1 MGAFA
6 LYANIT
12 SLANGGTG
20 SENFYRANRS
30 NCTLTHCDS
39 TFSAQTA
46 GAVGTLG
53 TNIFV
58 NPAFTNTTD
67 LLANQIGAPN
77 CAGFTNTTACM
88 GWDAPTSTLTAPSVI
103 SDLVPTAS
111 GTAGKGYQKPSTTC
125 AANADFPAW
134 LKGIVHLQ
142 GERLRIGGDLY
153 RKSWP
158 RNQAVRDLGMA
169 TTGTFDFAPSV
180 GECVLNALSRIQIR
194 GPMVKAE
201 MLHMATLEANLLQSE
216 WSNRGPN
223 LWTVDEQEVDTVPG
237 YATYP
242 VDPSTIAVLE
252 VTLGQ
257 GDPPTESEI
266 LLTSISRTTYMS
278 YPNKASPG
286 RPTVYWYDMLIA
298 PTITLWPVPEQVYR
312 LHFTRYRQQQDASM
326 RAAGNPETPYRW
338 LDALCAGLAARLATH
353 YAPALEATRT
363 AQAER
368 AYGYAA
374 ARDKENAPIYLS
386 PMIEFYSA

>member
-1 MGAFA
+1 
-6 LYANIT
+6 
-12 SLANGGTG
+12 
-20 SENFYRANRS
+20 
-30 NCTLTHCDS
+30 
-39 TFSAQTA
+39 
-46 GAVGTLG
+46 
-53 TNIFV
+53 
-58 NPAFTNTTD
+58 
-67 LLANQIGAPN
+67 
-77 CAGFTNTTACM
+77 
-88 GWDAPTSTLTAPSVI
+88 
-103 SDLVPTAS
+103 
-111 GTAGKGYQKPSTTC
+111 
-125 AANADFPAW
+125 
-134 LKGIVHLQ
+134 
-142 GERLRIGGDLY
+142 
-153 RKSWP
+153 
-158 RNQAVRDLGMA
+158 MA

-257 GDPPTESEI
+257 GDPPTETEI
-266 LLTSISRTTYMS
+266 LLTSISRTTYMA

-298 PTITLWPVPEQVYR
+298 PTITLWPVPEQVYH
-312 LHFTRYRQQQDASM
+312 LHFTRYRQQQDASI

-374 ARDKENAPIYLS
+374 ARDKENSPIYLS
-386 PMIEFYSA
+386 PMIETYSA